1 MTREKLENVLSR
13 FEDGWFVTIQC
24 ESGWDDLIADL
35 DRELSSIDPSYVV
48 HQVKE
53 KFGGLRFYFATN
65 TNKRGEMNEVVKR
78 YEDLSLRTCELS
90 GKPGVLMHK
99 NGFYR
104 TLSPEEAPEGF
115 APVDDLIV

>member
-35 DRELSSIDPSYVV
+35 DKELSSIDPNYVV

-65 TNKRGEMNEVVKR
+65 TDKRAEMNEVVKR

-90 GKPGVLMHK
+90 GKPGVLMSK
-99 NGFYR
+99 EGFYR
-104 TLSPEEAPEGF
+104 TLNPDEAPEGF
-115 APVDDLIV
+115 APIDDLIV